1 MFDMPSEVRR
11 MKKIKIRNLIW
22 LVLATI
28 IITGCVAKQKDVEL
42 IWPLPPDPPRI
53 KYLYSVSSS
62 DDVKEE
68 TFGKTLKEII
78 IGKDAA
84 SALTKPYAVHADRE
98 GRILVADSG
107 CGKVLIFDRKNH

>member
-1 MFDMPSEVRR
+1 MFNMPSEIRR
-11 MKKIKIRNLIW
+11 VKKIKIRNLIW
-22 LVLATI
+22 VAIATAL
-28 IITGCVAKQKDVEL
+28 ITGCAGKQKDVEI

-68 TFGKTLKEII
+68 TLGKILKEII

-84 SALTKPYAVHADRE
+84 SSLAKPYAVHADSE
-98 GRILVADSG
+98 GRILVADSSW
-107 CGKVLIFDRKNH
+107 GKRSEERRVGK